1 MRNEPETLLAAAVAV
16 TDTRAVTARSMPASA
31 RAWPGELELWMV
43 CSTMR
48 AALASRKAC
57 WSSRNTD
64 LEDGLSF

>member
-48 AALASRKAC
+48 AALALGDVVS
-57 WSSRNTD
+57 SSRNID
-64 LEDGLSF
+64 LEDGLRV